1 MMTQPKVT
9 KPRTLFTAAE
19 REALHALRLQYQQD
33 HDLFST
39 GERMR
44 LRFVRWLRQTGRI

>member
-1 MMTQPKVT
+1 MMAQPKVT
-9 KPRTLFTAAE
+9 KPMTVFTAAE
-19 REALHALRLQYQQD
+19 REALRVLRLQYQQD

-44 LRFVRWLRQTGRI
+44 LCFVRWLR